1 MDLRKKRTQRNIIN
15 AFIELRAK
23 KPLEKIT
30 VKELS
35 DAAMIHK
42 ATFYQHYPDIYALS
56 DFLENEALE
65 AILRDISSP
74 DDLLLSPRESSRR
87 LYEAILAQG
96 ELFFTLFSGSRQAV
110 LLNKL
115 EYRLKEK
122 ICAKCPE
129 YRNSLEFDILMTV
142 LIQGCSQAFL
152 NYRNQDVNRV
162 IHILGYVSER
172 LLAPPPK
179 DV

>member
-15 AFIELRAK
+15 AFIALRAK

-30 VKELS
+30 VKELA
-35 DAAMIHK
+35 DTAMIHK

-56 DFLENEALE
+56 ESLEDEALE
-65 AILRDISSP
+65 AILRDISAP
-74 DDLLLSPRESSRR
+74 DDLILSPRESSRR

-96 ELFFTLFSGSRQAV
+96 ELFFILFSDSRQAV

-115 EYRLKEK
+115 ESRLKEK
-122 ICAKCPE
+122 ICAKRPQ
-129 YRNSLEFDILMTV
+129 YRDSLEFDILMTV

-152 NYRNQDVNRV
+152 NYRNQDVSQV
-162 IHILGYVSER
+162 IEILGYASER
-172 LLAPPPK
+172 LLL
-179 DV
+179 VQ